1 MMLLFDIF
9 ITIFMISHF
18 ICIVL
23 LAIFNIRY
31 RYKVSG
37 FLDKY
42 GYNDL
47 ALNISYIIEKRKNYS
62 KPFLSHEDSKFED
75 KTWKEFYKLRLDKS
89 KGNLYRIHK
98 FYKFL
103 SYFIIY
109 VCSLWCILIMIVPV
123 LIYYGA
129 MPT

>member
-23 LAIFNIRY
+23 IAVFNIRY
-31 RYKVSG
+31 RYRVST
-37 FLDKY
+37 LLAKY

-47 ALNISYIIEKRKNYS
+47 AHNISYIIEKRKNYS
-62 KPFLSHEDSKFED
+62 KPFLSCKDSKFED
-75 KTWKEFYKLRLDKS
+75 KVWKEFYKLKLDKN
-89 KGNLYRIHK
+89 KGDLYWIHK

-109 VCSLWCILIMIVPV
+109 VCGLWCILVIII
-123 LIYYGA
+123 LILLYC
-129 MPT
+129 